1 MKITG
6 LNFSYPQEMIFKEL
20 ELTLPPNKLNVI
32 VASNGRGKTTL
43 FDILAGVIPSEYALS
58 NVAYRTQK
66 LRFSPYLTVR
76 QLIELYEKMGTSSI
90 NKKYLAPL
98 FEKYIAPKQKMKL
111 GRLSGGQ
118 QQLIL
123 NYATL
128 LLERDVYLL
137 DEPLSQLDEE
147 VATLFY
153 EQLLELVKINQTLFV
168 LTEHDQHR
176 LTNYAKQV
184 NLITIK

>member
-20 ELTLPPNKLNVI
+20 ELNLLPNKLNVI

-43 FDILAGVIPSEYALS
+43 FDILAGVISSAYALN

-66 LRFSPYLTVR
+66 LRILPYLTVE
-76 QLIELYEKMGTSSI
+76 QLIELYEKMGTSVI
-90 NKKYLAPL
+90 NKKQLAPL
-98 FEKYIAPKQKMKL
+98 FEKYIAQKRKNKL
-111 GRLSGGQ
+111 GELSGGQ

-137 DEPLSQLDEE
+137 DEPLSQIDEE
-147 VATLFY
+147 IATLFY
-153 EQLLELVKINQTLFV
+153 EQLLELVKINQALFV

-184 NLITIK
+184 NLITL